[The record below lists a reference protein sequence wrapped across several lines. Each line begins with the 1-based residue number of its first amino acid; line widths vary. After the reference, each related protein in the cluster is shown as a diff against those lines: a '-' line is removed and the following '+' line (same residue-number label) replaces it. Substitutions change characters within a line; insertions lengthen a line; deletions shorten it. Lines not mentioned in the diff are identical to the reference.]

1 MAKRAA
7 GARRH
12 VHTSAIRAPAF
23 TLIELLVAVSII
35 ALLMGILLPS
45 LRGAREQA
53 KSVQCR
59 SNLRQMAIAAHDYA
73 NSCRDRFPLAYYRE
87 LGPTTIAHAWDF
99 TTIKDWTTTP
109 ATVRVVPGLLW
120 RGETIEAVQQC
131 PSYEGG
137 ANWLADPYTGYNYNT
152 SYLGHGQGESIAAP
166 AMLAQVRTPGRT
178 ALFGD
183 GRYRGGANKFMRA
196 PWSNPGDAGFAGR
209 FAGTQGYC
217 HLGKTNV
224 AFCDGH
230 AEGWEKL
237 CRETYATDQRNL
249 AEDTGFLSP
258 DNSLYD
264 LE

>member
-1 MAKRAA
+1 M
-7 GARRH
+7 G
-12 VHTSAIRAPAF
+12 F
-23 TLIELLVAVSII
+23 TLIELLVSVSII

-45 LRGAREQA
+45 LSGAREQA

-59 SNLRQMAIAAHDYA
+59 SNLRQMALAAHDYA
-73 NSCRDRFPLAYYRE
+73 NACRDRFPIAYYRE
-87 LGPTTIAHAWDF
+87 LGAVSTFYAWDF
-99 TTIKDWTTTP
+99 TTVKDWTVTP
-109 ATVRVVPGLLW
+109 AAVRVVPGLLW
-120 RGETIEAVQQC
+120 RGQTIEAVHQC

-152 SYLGHGQGESIAAP
+152 SYLGHGQGEAIPAP
-166 AMLAQVRTPGRT
+166 AMLAQVRNPGRT

-196 PWSNPGDAGFAGR
+196 PWSNPGDASFSGR

-217 HLGKTNV
+217 HRGKTNV

-230 AEGWEKL
+230 AEAWGK
-237 CRETYATDQRNL
+237 RYTETYPADQRNL
-249 AEDTGFLSP
+249 TEETGFLSP

>member
-1 MAKRAA
+1 MAKLAT
-7 GARRH
+7 GERRH
-12 VHTSAIRAPAF
+12 VGYRARQMTAF
-23 TLIELLVAVSII
+23 TLIELLVAISII

-45 LRGAREQA
+45 LRNARDQA

-59 SNLRQMAIAAHDYA
+59 SNLRQMALAAHDYA
-73 NSCRDRFPLAYYRE
+73 NAARDRFPLAYSRE
-87 LGPTTIAHAWDF
+87 SGTMMILHAWDF
-99 TTIKDWTTTP
+99 TTIKDWSTTP
-109 ATVRVVPGLLW
+109 ATVRVLPGVLW
-120 RGETIEAVQQC
+120 RGQTIEAIQQC
-131 PSYEGG
+131 PSYDGG

-152 SYLGHGQGESIAAP
+152 SYLGHGQGESIPEP
-166 AMLAQVRTPGRT
+166 ALLAQVRTPGRT

-196 PWSNPGDAGFAGR
+196 PWSNPGDASFAGR

-230 AEGWEKL
+230 AESWEKR
-237 CRETYATDQRNL
+237 CTETYPADQRNL
-249 AEDTGFLSP
+249 AEGTGFLSP

>member
-1 MAKRAA
+1 MAKLAA
-7 GARRH
+7 GEHRQ
-12 VHTSAIRAPAF
+12 VGLRALDMMAF
-23 TLIELLVAVSII
+23 TLIELLVAISII
-35 ALLMGILLPS
+35 ALLMAILLPS

-59 SNLRQMAIAAHDYA
+59 SNLRQMALAAHDYA
-73 NSCRDRFPLAYYRE
+73 NACRDRFPLAYYRE

-99 TTIKDWTTTP
+99 TTIKDWMTSP
-109 ATVRVVPGLLW
+109 PTVRVIPGLLW
-120 RGETIEAVQQC
+120 RGQTLEAVQQC

-137 ANWLADPYTGYNYNT
+137 SNWLADPYTGYNYNT
-152 SYLGHGQGESIAAP
+152 SYLGHGQGEAILAP

-178 ALFGD
+178 AIFGD
-183 GRYRGGANKFMRA
+183 GRYRGGANKFMRS
-196 PWSNPGDAGFAGR
+196 PWASPGDIGFSGR

-237 CRETYATDQRNL
+237 CTETYPADQRNL
-249 AEDTGFLSP
+249 ADKTGFLSR